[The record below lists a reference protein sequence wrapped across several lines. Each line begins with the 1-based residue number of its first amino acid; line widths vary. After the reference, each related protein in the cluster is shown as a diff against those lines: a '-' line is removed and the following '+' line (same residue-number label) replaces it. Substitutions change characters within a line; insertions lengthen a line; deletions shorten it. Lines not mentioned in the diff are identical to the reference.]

1 MATTSLESRV
11 TSAETSI
18 KYLKSDLSKTK
29 LNLTEVEK
37 RTDKLEEDNRENK
50 SKITDNTSRIKDLE
64 KAQESTNVDMRLMK
78 TSQSNINEDIVDLAK
93 HIEEVDEN
101 TTNLE
106 KKHTEDLTEVRNE
119 LVSLYEG
126 IIRVEDKIDESD
138 KCNCG
143 SHDHDNHHH
152 CKPDHTCNC
161 PYCEGSIE
169 EEEPVIP
176 STSSI
181 MDRLV
186 AKYLKEHINNL
197 FCTIIPRHDLSTNW
211 TVNDPILTFGEY
223 GVEDDTHRIKRGDG
237 TTKWSELPYET
248 FGVESLATTKAS
260 DVNYDNSETGLEM
273 YNVQEVLDYLSKLY
287 DSFGN
292 KLDRKEE
299 IKTGNVYPY
308 LTTETGCNFTP
319 FTPTEKYHPTTK
331 KYVDD
336 NKYSTKTITNR
347 ITTDQ
352 SAGFTYEFG
361 YKCDDLMVFLN
372 GEKLVGKETETQTI
386 DDYSY
391 IPNYGTDEKC
401 TSITFT
407 NDFTV
412 VTGDI
417 IELVLIN
424 PVAIS

>member
-1 MATTSLESRV
+1 MATASLESRV
-11 TSAETSI
+11 TGTETSI

-29 LNLTEVEK
+29 LNVSEIEK

-50 SKITDNTSRIKDLE
+50 SKISDNTSRIKDLE
-64 KAQESTNVDMRLMK
+64 KAQENTNVDMRLMK

-106 KKHTEDLTEVRNE
+106 KKHTEDLTEVKDE
-119 LVSLYEG
+119 LVNLYNG
-126 IIRVEDKIDESD
+126 IIAVEDKIEES
-138 KCNCG
+138 KNNCNCG
-143 SHDHDNHHH
+143 SHDHHHH
-152 CKPDHTCNC
+152 KPDHTCNC
-161 PYCEGSIE
+161 PYCEGSVE

-181 MDRLV
+181 MDKLV

-211 TVNDPILTFGEY
+211 TINDPILTFGEY

-292 KLDRKEE
+292 KLDKKEE
-299 IKTGNVYPY
+299 IKNRKTDFDDVDDSTY
-308 LTTETGCNFTP
+308 
-319 FTPTEKYHPTTK
+319 PTTK
-331 KYVDD
+331 AVVDYVTDRLKNAGGTGESCLPDVPDTTKDYVLGFIGGKLQWVENTLNPAGLEQKVKDLEQQLQDLKNEVD
-336 NKYSTKTITNR
+336 NIVDLNEE
-347 ITTDQ
+347 
-352 SAGFTYEFG
+352 EF
-361 YKCDDLMVFLN
+361 
-372 GEKLVGKETETQTI
+372 
-386 DDYSY
+386 
-391 IPNYGTDEKC
+391 
-401 TSITFT
+401 
-407 NDFTV
+407 
-412 VTGDI
+412 
-417 IELVLIN
+417 
-424 PVAIS
+424 